1 MKLAIM
7 QPYLFPYVGYFQL
20 AAAVDKF
27 VFYDDVNFIKNG
39 WINRNRMLLGDQVR
53 YLTVPLSG
61 ASPSLKINEVMVE
74 PRERWLRKLLES
86 IRHAY
91 AKAPHYPQ
99 VSALIGRILAEPL
112 APVSLLASHTVME
125 ICRYLE
131 IDTEFV
137 PSSTKY
143 CNAQLK
149 GIERVIDIC
158 AREQASAY
166 VNLPGG
172 RQLYDSAAFSAR
184 GIELAFIEPNLCP
197 YAQFDDA
204 FHPALS
210 ILDVLMF
217 NSKNSVRDMLSVEV
231 NA

>member
-7 QPYLFPYVGYFQL
+7 QPYLFPYIGYFQL

-27 VFYDDVNFIKNG
+27 VFYDDVSFIKNG
-39 WINRNRMLLGDQVR
+39 WINRNRMLLGDEVR
-53 YLTVPLSG
+53 YLTVPLAG
-61 ASPSLKINEVMVE
+61 ASPTLKINDVLIQ

-91 AKAPHYPQ
+91 AKAPQYPH
-99 VSALIGRILAEPL
+99 VSKLIEQILS
-112 APVSLLASHTVME
+112 APFTHISLLASHTVTE

-137 PSSTKY
+137 ASSTRY
-143 CNAQLK
+143 GNAQLK
-149 GIERVIDIC
+149 GAHRVIDIC
-158 AREQASAY
+158 ANERALIY

-172 RQLYDSAAFSAR
+172 RALYDSETFSTR
-184 GIELAFIEPNLCP
+184 GVELAFIEPNLCP
-197 YAQFDDA
+197 YPQFDDA

-217 NSKNSVRDMLSVEV
+217 NSKDRVQDMLSVQV
-231 NA
+231 HA

>member
-7 QPYLFPYVGYFQL
+7 QPYLFPYIGYFQL
-20 AAAVDKF
+20 VAAVDKF

-39 WINRNRMLLGDQVR
+39 WINRNRILLGDQIR
-53 YLTVPLSG
+53 YLTVPLAG
-61 ASPSLKINEVMVE
+61 ASPMLKINDVLIQ

-91 AKAPHYPQ
+91 AKAPQYPRI
-99 VSALIGRILAEPL
+99 SELIEQILT
-112 APVSLLASHTVME
+112 APFDHISLLASHTVTE

-137 PSSTKY
+137 ASSTRY
-143 CNAQLK
+143 GNAQLK
-149 GIERVIDIC
+149 GTHRVIDIC
-158 AREQASAY
+158 AREQALIY

-172 RQLYDSAAFSAR
+172 RALYDGEAFSAR
-184 GIELAFIEPNLCP
+184 GVELAFIEPNLCP
-197 YAQFDDA
+197 YSQFDDV

-217 NSKNSVRDMLSVEV
+217 NGKDNVRDMLSAQVY
-231 NA
+231 A

>member
-7 QPYLFPYVGYFQL
+7 QPYLFPYIGYYQL

-53 YLTVPLSG
+53 YLTVPLCG
-61 ASPSLKINEVMVE
+61 ASPSLKIYEVPVE

-91 AKAPHYPQ
+91 AKAPQYAQ
-99 VSALIGRILAEPL
+99 VSALIERVLMEPL
-112 APVSLLASHTVME
+112 ASISLLASHTVME
-125 ICRYLE
+125 VCRYLE
-131 IDTEFV
+131 IETEFV
-137 PSSTKY
+137 RSSTKY
-143 CNAQLK
+143 GNAQLK
-149 GIERVIDIC
+149 GAERVIDIC
-158 AREQASAY
+158 AREQASTY

-172 RQLYDSAAFSAR
+172 RALYDSAAFSAR
-184 GIELAFIEPNLCP
+184 GVELAFIEPNLCP
-197 YAQFDDA
+197 YAQFNEA

-217 NSKNSVRDMLSVEV
+217 NSKDSVREMLCVEV

>member
-184 GIELAFIEPNLCP
+184 GIDLAFIEPNLCP